1 VDRRPRTRGIPEPVA
16 TSAEHRGKGRGRR
29 VVHAALAALASAGA
43 SGASVATPGRNG
55 HAVTLYESA
64 GMRQIERLQGL
75 VRG

>member
-1 VDRRPRTRGIPEPVA
+1 
-16 TSAEHRGKGRGRR
+16 
-29 VVHAALAALASAGA
+29 VHAALAALATAGA